1 MKDKVI
7 GVLITFVLAGFIF
20 FSGMDT
26 RVLGDPLEVYQVY
39 LNGEKIGLIDSKDDL
54 LALIDEEQT
63 QTKEKYNVD
72 KVYPPDGLSIEK
84 VYTYDDNIV
93 DANTIYNKIKDIEP
107 FTISGY
113 IVTINYAGAEGS
125 IVNRSEGEESKT
137 IYILNKNDIYNSL
150 HDVAAAFIGED
161 EIKNYQN
168 NTQVKITDTG
178 ENLTSIY
185 FEESISVKEALIS
198 TRDKII
204 TNESDLTQYLMFG
217 TTDTQ
222 DTYTVKDGED
232 LQTIADEHNLNIK
245 ELLIANPK
253 YSSSKVLLTAGEIVN
268 VGLINPLISV
278 SYYKTV
284 VEDMTVQYQ
293 TDYTYD
299 ASQYSDY
306 QATTTAGQNGITR
319 VTENVKYTNGAIQ
332 SLFVTNK
339 NVLVES
345 INEVVTKGTKSYSG
359 GTYNTGYNN
368 TYNPGKLNWYWPTT
382 TPYMIMSGFE
392 WRWGSHHDGIDI
404 SGCGSGSPIYSS
416 TNGVVVDSNTGCAN
430 KGWPG
435 SQCGGEFGNYVKIL
449 TTDGTYNII
458 YGHMLQNIEVS
469 TGDTVTRGQLIGHMG
484 SSGSSTGTHLH
495 FEIDLVSSGQAINPC
510 KVLTC

>member
-198 TRDKII
+198 TKDKII

-299 ASQYSDY
+299 A
-306 QATTTAGQNGITR
+306 TTGR
-319 VTENVKYTNGAIQ
+319 CMY
-332 SLFVTNK
+332 
-339 NVLVES
+339 
-345 INEVVTKGTKSYSG
+345 
-359 GTYNTGYNN
+359 
-368 TYNPGKLNWYWPTT
+368 GKLTVDD
-382 TPYMIMSGFE
+382 IMKLAA
-392 WRWGSHHDGIDI
+392 D
-404 SGCGSGSPIYSS
+404 
-416 TNGVVVDSNTGCAN
+416 
-430 KGWPG
+430 K
-435 SQCGGEFGNYVKIL
+435 
-449 TTDGTYNII
+449 
-458 YGHMLQNIEVS
+458 
-469 TGDTVTRGQLIGHMG
+469 
-484 SSGSSTGTHLH
+484 
-495 FEIDLVSSGQAINPC
+495 
-510 KVLTC
+510 